1 VEHVHRPDASR
12 ADVCESKRRKRVSRV
27 ARFAPHDSI
36 QRRLVVPVH
45 APPPARARGRRDVRR
60 DLEPEPALEKLAP
73 QRVVRRQTPRA
84 TTDGGETRRVDA
96 SLRGEIRGRRSA
108 SRSASGTEVEK
119 TRAGVSAFG
128 ARIRDGL
135 PTPAPS
141 RRVARTLAR
150 LVVAR
155 PRTTCTRTLVMT
167 SSGSQSMGQN
177 STGGNDSVWT
187 NWGCTMMSLHCT
199 CRVAGAS
206 AEAPRASGLRADGP
220 EPVRQHRRLA
230 ALMASGS
237 RREDPPPGTAPRL
250 RE

>member
-1 VEHVHRPDASR
+1 
-12 ADVCESKRRKRVSRV
+12 
-27 ARFAPHDSI
+27 
-36 QRRLVVPVH
+36 
-45 APPPARARGRRDVRR
+45 
-60 DLEPEPALEKLAP
+60 
-73 QRVVRRQTPRA
+73 
-84 TTDGGETRRVDA
+84 
-96 SLRGEIRGRRSA
+96 
-108 SRSASGTEVEK
+108 
-119 TRAGVSAFG
+119 
-128 ARIRDGL
+128 
-135 PTPAPS
+135 
-141 RRVARTLAR
+141 
-150 LVVAR
+150 
-155 PRTTCTRTLVMT
+155 MT